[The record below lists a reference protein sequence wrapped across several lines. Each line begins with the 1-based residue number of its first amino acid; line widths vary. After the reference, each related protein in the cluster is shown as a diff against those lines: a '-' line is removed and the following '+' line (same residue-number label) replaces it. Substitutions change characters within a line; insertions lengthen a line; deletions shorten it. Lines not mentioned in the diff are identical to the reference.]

1 MAGEVGRVRFR
12 LVEAQQGR
20 HGVLR
25 YGAVSSVMAMQDMVR
40 QVRRVGARCVLVW
53 YGEVRQA
60 RQGRKEVKTLI
71 YDWKRAMPVKAQD
84 AGEHLKKLERQHG
97 AVTPKLIVD
106 DARPKTALLHKCFE
120 WNDGIAAEKYRES
133 QAGFILRNLVTVSV
147 TKTEEQSE
155 VRAFVNIIKEGDS
168 KFISVTTAM
177 SDDDMRQQVLNNALS
192 ELMAFK
198 KKYGQLEEL
207 AEVFTAVSNLGA

>member
-1 MAGEVGRVRFR
+1 M
-12 LVEAQQGR
+12 
-20 HGVLR
+20 
-25 YGAVSSVMAMQDMVR
+25 
-40 QVRRVGARCVLVW
+40 
-53 YGEVRQA
+53 
-60 RQGRKEVKTLI
+60 I